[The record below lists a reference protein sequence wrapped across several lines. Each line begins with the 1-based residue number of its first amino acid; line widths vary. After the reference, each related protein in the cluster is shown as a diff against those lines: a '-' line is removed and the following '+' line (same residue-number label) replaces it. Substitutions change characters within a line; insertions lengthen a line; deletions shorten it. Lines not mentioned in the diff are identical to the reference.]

1 MSHTILLVQLKRKG
15 ESRTYHDF
23 ESVNEGMEGVCKIY
37 EEHLKKKNPET
48 ESITYDLA
56 QLFDFIDRLPDL
68 SCLVYQMS
76 TKSYAPF
83 NKDWIKEKIYDL
95 LKSQLNNKLV

>member
-37 EEHLKKKNPET
+37 EEHLSVLNLTPRCQSDEQNELCKDQMPKPNFLMGESFSLGQKKNK
-48 ESITYDLA
+48 
-56 QLFDFIDRLPDL
+56 
-68 SCLVYQMS
+68 
-76 TKSYAPF
+76 KSRNPLGQA
-83 NKDWIKEKIYDL
+83 
-95 LKSQLNNKLV
+95 